1 MGARDD
7 DDDRR
12 FKTVSRIFL
21 AWQAEKEENWL
32 NEMSKKGW
40 HLDNTSFIT
49 YIFRKGEPEDII
61 YRLDFKIIRNENIDD
76 YITLFEDAGWKYIS
90 RMGPWHYFRTEAK
103 KGETQELYSD
113 NTSKIRMHNS
123 LRWLLIILCTP
134 VAYNLPNL
142 YGRIIEALKGGIMD
156 DMPARTMIINFT
168 FPLAIFLTLVLCLMI
183 YGIIR
188 VSMMIKRMRS
198 DIRE

>member
-1 MGARDD
+1 MGVNEDN
-7 DDDRR
+7 RR
-12 FKTVSRIFL
+12 FKTVSRIFF

-40 HLDNTSFIT
+40 HLDNTGFIT
-49 YIFRKGEPEDII
+49 YTFRKGESEDII

-76 YITLFEDAGWKYIS
+76 YITLFEDAGWEYIS
-90 RMGPWHYFRTEAK
+90 KMGPWYYFRTEAK
-103 KGETQELYSD
+103 KDKNQELYSD
-113 NTSKIRMHNS
+113 NTSKIRMYNS
-123 LRWLLIILCTP
+123 LRWLLIILCAP

-142 YGRIIEALKGGIMD
+142 YRRIIEALKGRIMD
-156 DMPARTMIINFT
+156 DIPARAVTINFT
-168 FPLAIFLTLVLCLMI
+168 LPLAIFLTLVLCLMI

-188 VSMMIKRMRS
+188 VSMVIKRMKS